1 MARLLLGKP
10 IADAIA
16 TSLSERVTRLQEL
29 STVPTLAAISIRPGA
44 SSRVYVSRLRGVAR
58 SLGIS
63 VRDEEADEARA
74 LHAAIAR
81 ANDDRSVHGIILLS
95 PLPAEIDENGA
106 VDRIAPDKDV
116 EGLHPYNAGRLAR
129 GDPTYIP
136 PTAEAI
142 LTLLGESGSGLDGAV
157 AVVVGRSPVIGQPC
171 ALLLMQKN
179 ATVAV
184 AHRGTRDLGA
194 LTRTADVLVVAIGQ
208 PGAVR
213 GDMVRP
219 GAVVA
224 DAGINMTP
232 SGMVGDVDFAAA
244 SRVAS
249 AITPVPGGVG
259 ALTTTLLLRNTV
271 IAAEQ
276 QLERRPRETGLA
288 DRRDHFEERTDR

>member
-1 MARLLLGKP
+1 VARLLLGKP

-16 TSLSERVTRLQEL
+16 NSLSNRVTRLQEQ
-29 STVPTLAAISIRPGA
+29 SVVPTLAAISVRPGA
-44 SSRVYVSRLRGVAR
+44 SSRVYVSRLRRVAKD
-58 SLGIS
+58 LGIS
-63 VRDEEADEARA
+63 VRDEEADTART

-95 PLPAEIDENGA
+95 PMPAEIDENDA
-106 VDRIAPDKDV
+106 VERIAPTKDV
-116 EGLHPYNAGRLAR
+116 EGLHPFNAGRLAR

-142 LTLLGESGSGLDGAV
+142 LALLGESGSVLDGAV

-179 ATVAV
+179 ATVTV
-184 AHRGTRDLGA
+184 AHRGTRDLGK

-208 PGAVR
+208 PGAV
-213 GDMVRP
+213 GGEMVRP

-271 IAAEQ
+271 RAAEEH
-276 QLERRPRETGLA
+276 LGSGVAKTG
-288 DRRDHFEERTDR
+288 